1 MAAPVEPV
9 LSGKKPEVSQEAS
22 GFLFAMAL
30 CQPVKLNFRSVPT
43 HIYVKWSFLMA
54 FDRVNLTTSVP
65 VDAPE
70 TLLSG
75 TCSASP

>member
-43 HIYVKWSFLMA
+43 HIYVKWSF
-54 FDRVNLTTSVP
+54 FNGIR
-65 VDAPE
+65 
-70 TLLSG
+70 SG
-75 TCSASP
+75 KPDDLCSGRCP